1 MIHTVQAQVS
11 RVKVSER
18 LLRALQNERCI
29 DLRYRQLN
37 PKLASDPILPNYK
50 VMKQVALRR
59 RLGWLYR
66 PAIAVARMSMPF
78 YSMRQWCIAL
88 LFSLNRS
95 RASSANGH
103 VIATAPNN
111 VVLIQAALRND
122 GELAEINFDTDLL
135 EIRTLAASLGTIGVL
150 RSVASYSRLL
160 RNIMFGRGDERGDL
174 LLHSRDAFQL
184 IMLCHYIDA
193 HPHHWFA
200 TECHY
205 QRWAFLLSHSAPR
218 WALVQHG
225 FLDTK
230 IDFANECGKVTILF
244 GRGDIFYGQFRRLY
258 SIDRFAKFAPV
269 INLQPN
275 KFAERALFLASSFP
289 SIAEEI
295 KVLRGIKER
304 IDVPVIVKFHPAH
317 AYDERKSE
325 LAALADLICSGT
337 DYPDCKV
344 FVSNNSFME
353 YDYQS
358 VGKKT
363 FAISSFSDVSAAID
377 AITSWLAENCST
389 RGEDHTGTLA

>member
-1 MIHTVQAQVS
+1 MNDNVQPQVS

-29 DLRYRQLN
+29 DLRFRQVN
-37 PKLASDPILPNYK
+37 PKLASDPALPNYK

-66 PAIAVARMSMPF
+66 PAIAAARMSMPF
-78 YSMRQWCIAL
+78 YSMLQWCIAL

-95 RASSANGH
+95 RASTANGH
-103 VIATAPNN
+103 VITTVPSN
-111 VVLIQAALRND
+111 VTLVQAALRND
-122 GELAEINFDTDLL
+122 CELAEITFDTDLL
-135 EIRTLAASLGTIGVL
+135 DIRTLAASLGTVAVL
-150 RSVASYSRLL
+150 RSVVSYSLLL
-160 RNIMFGRGDERGDL
+160 RDIMFGKRDERGDL
-174 LLHSRDAFQL
+174 LLHARDAFQL

-205 QRWAFLLSHSAPR
+205 QRWSFILSHSAPR

-225 FLDTK
+225 FLDTE
-230 IDFANECGKVTILF
+230 IDLVNECGSIPILF
-244 GRGDIFYGQFRRLY
+244 GRSDLFYDQFRRLY
-258 SIDRFAKFAPV
+258 EIGRFVKFAPV
-269 INLQPN
+269 KSLQPN
-275 KFAERALFLASSFP
+275 KFEGRALFLASSFP
-289 SIAEEI
+289 SISEEI
-295 KVLRGIKER
+295 TVLRGVKER
-304 IDVPVIVKFHPAH
+304 IDIPVIVKFHPSH
-317 AYDERKSE
+317 VYDERKFE
-325 LAALADLICSGT
+325 LAALADLICSGA

-363 FAISSFSDVSAAID
+363 FAISNFSDVGAAID
-377 AITSWLAENCST
+377 QITSWLAEDSST
-389 RGEDHTGTLA
+389 RSERNTGTPA

>member
-1 MIHTVQAQVS
+1 MTDTFQAQVS

-37 PKLASDPILPNYK
+37 PTLTSDPTLPNYK
-50 VMKQVALRR
+50 VMKQAALRR

-66 PAIAVARMSMPF
+66 PAIAVARVSMPF
-78 YSMRQWCIAL
+78 YSMLQWCIAL
-88 LFSLNRS
+88 LFSLGRS
-95 RASSANGH
+95 RASTANGH

-111 VVLIQAALRND
+111 VALIQAALRTD
-122 GELAEINFDTDLL
+122 CELAEINFDTDLL
-135 EIRTLAASLGTIGVL
+135 QIHTLAASLGTIGVL
-150 RSVASYSRLL
+150 RSIASYWHLL
-160 RNIMFGRGDERGDL
+160 LNILFGRRDERGDL

-184 IMLCHYIDA
+184 AMLCHYIDT

-225 FLDTK
+225 FLDTE
-230 IDFANECGKVTILF
+230 IDFPNECGPVTILF
-244 GRGDIFYGQFRRLY
+244 GRSDIFYGQFRRLY
-258 SIDRFAKFAPV
+258 RIDRFAKFAPV
-269 INLQPN
+269 ISLQPN

-295 KVLRGIKER
+295 AVLRGIKER
-304 IDVPVIVKFHPAH
+304 VDVPVIVKFHPSH
-317 AYDERKSE
+317 VYDERKSE
-325 LAALADLICSGT
+325 LAALAELICNST

-344 FVSNNSFME
+344 FISNNSFME

-358 VGKKT
+358 AGKKT
-363 FAISSFSDVSAAID
+363 FAISSFGDVGAAID
-377 AITSWLAENCST
+377 AVTSWLAEDSST
-389 RGEDHTGTLA
+389 RGERHSGTSA

>member
-1 MIHTVQAQVS
+1 MIDTSQAQVS
-11 RVKVSER
+11 KVKVSER

-37 PKLASDPILPNYK
+37 PKFASDPTLPNYK

-66 PAIAVARMSMPF
+66 PAIVVARMSMPF
-78 YSMRQWCIAL
+78 YSMLQWCVAL

-95 RASSANGH
+95 RASTANGH
-103 VIATAPNN
+103 VISTAPNN
-111 VVLIQAALRND
+111 VALIQAALRND
-122 GELAEINFDTDLL
+122 CELAEINFDTDLL
-135 EIRTLAASLGTIGVL
+135 ETRRLAASLGTIGVL
-150 RSVASYSRLL
+150 RSIASYCLLL
-160 RNIMFGRGDERGDL
+160 RNIVFGKRGECGDL

-184 IMLCHYIDA
+184 IMLCHYIDT
-193 HPHHWFA
+193 HPHQWFA

-225 FLDTK
+225 FLDTE
-230 IDFANECGKVTILF
+230 IDFTNECGSVTILF
-244 GRGDIFYGQFRRLY
+244 GRSDISYGQFRQLY
-258 SIDRFAKFAPV
+258 RIDRFAKFAPV
-269 INLQPN
+269 IRLKPN

-295 KVLRGIKER
+295 TVLRGIKER
-304 IDVPVIVKFHPAH
+304 IDVPVIVKFHPSH

-353 YDYQS
+353 FDYQS
-358 VGKKT
+358 IGKKT
-363 FAISSFSDVSAAID
+363 FAISTFCDVGAAID
-377 AITSWLAENCST
+377 AITSWLAEDSSPL
-389 RGEDHTGTLA
+389 GEDNTGTVA